1 MGSMYMPAAEPQAV
15 MVVQP
20 TAPASNV
27 PAPAADI
34 TQVPDGPQASSFI
47 NLTGGMP
54 DPEKLKKDSDNYGR
68 ALEGQLKKQS
78 EAVIEE
84 ARIKKNMLEEQAKR
98 EIAQYQLQLEEKLKM
113 ACMQVDKEAQFQL
126 MGLQEAAIARK
137 TQNEEESAIKSAT
150 YSKAKAMEEMA
161 NKAKDIRKQFNA
173 AEAKLTAEYQA
184 IMKAGS
190 RAVVT
195 PSQPMVPGVT
205 MPAAAPMYAAPAPVA
220 YAAPAPAMYV
230 QQ

>member
-1 MGSMYMPAAEPQAV
+1 
-15 MVVQP
+15 
-20 TAPASNV
+20 
-27 PAPAADI
+27 
-34 TQVPDGPQASSFI
+34 
-47 NLTGGMP
+47 
-54 DPEKLKKDSDNYGR
+54 
-68 ALEGQLKKQS
+68 
-78 EAVIEE
+78 
-84 ARIKKNMLEEQAKR
+84 MLEEQAKR
-98 EIAQYQLQLEEKLKM
+98 DIAQYQLQQEEKLKM

-150 YSKAKAMEEMA
+150 YTKAKAMEEMA

-190 RAVVT
+190 KAVIT

-205 MPAAAPMYAAPAPVA
+205 MPQYAAPAPVA
-220 YAAPAPAMYV
+220 YAGYAAPTPAPVAYA
-230 QQ
+230 

>member
-1 MGSMYMPAAEPQAV
+1 
-15 MVVQP
+15 
-20 TAPASNV
+20 
-27 PAPAADI
+27 
-34 TQVPDGPQASSFI
+34 
-47 NLTGGMP
+47 
-54 DPEKLKKDSDNYGR
+54 
-68 ALEGQLKKQS
+68 
-78 EAVIEE
+78 
-84 ARIKKNMLEEQAKR
+84 MLEEEAKR
-98 EIAQYQLQLEEKLKM
+98 NIAQYQLQMEEKLKL
-113 ACMQVDKEAQFQL
+113 ACMGVDKEAQMQL

-137 TQNEEESAIKSAT
+137 TQNEEEGAIKSAN

-190 RAVVT
+190 RAVIT
-195 PSQPMVPGVT
+195 PAQPMVPGVT
-205 MPAAAPMYAAPAPVA
+205 MPVAAPMYAAPAPVA